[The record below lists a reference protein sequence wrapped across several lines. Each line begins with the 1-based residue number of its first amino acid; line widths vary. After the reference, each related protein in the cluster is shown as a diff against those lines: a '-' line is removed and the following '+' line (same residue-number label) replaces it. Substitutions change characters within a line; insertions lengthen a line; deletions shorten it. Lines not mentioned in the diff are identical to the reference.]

1 MMVSVMQRNLISSSK
16 YLCTT
21 EQKQVSEFKYL
32 GIICSVTCVEASCFQ
47 DCLIDSSIS
56 EYFIRY
62 IKYLV
67 RNAIVK

>member
-1 MMVSVMQRNLISSSK
+1 MQRNLITSPK
-16 YLCTT
+16 YLCMT

-32 GIICSVTCVEASCFQ
+32 GVICSVICMEDSCFQ
-47 DCLIDSSIS
+47 DCLIDSLIS